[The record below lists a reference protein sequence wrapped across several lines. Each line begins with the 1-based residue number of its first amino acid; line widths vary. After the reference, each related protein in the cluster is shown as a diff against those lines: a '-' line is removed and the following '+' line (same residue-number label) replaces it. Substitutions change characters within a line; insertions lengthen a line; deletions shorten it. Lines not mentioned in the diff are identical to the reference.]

1 VQPRDDETSA
11 PQVPSAPVAGRADWD
26 GPVVDVLVRRL
37 ADVPLPARARAGDAG
52 LDLVC
57 TEDVEL
63 PPGGRRTVG
72 TGIALALP
80 AGTAAFVLPR
90 SGLAARHGVTVLN
103 APGTVD
109 AGYRGEVRVTLLN
122 TDASTPVRLQAGD
135 RVAQLVVV
143 ELPAV
148 HLVEVEHLPGSG
160 RGAGGFGST
169 GSGPVRT
176 PLAPPPTDTAGDLT
190 ADPVHPGHHPAG
202 PTGPDHGGLQ

>member
-1 VQPRDDETSA
+1 MQPRDDVTSA
-11 PQVPSAPVAGRADWD
+11 PAKVLSSPLVGPDPWD
-26 GPVVDVLVRRL
+26 GPVVDVLVQRL
-37 ADVPLPARARAGDAG
+37 GDVPMPTRARAGDAG

-122 TDASTPVRLQAGD
+122 TDPFTPVHLRAGD
-135 RVAQLVVV
+135 RVAQLVVM

-148 HLVEVEHLPGSG
+148 HLVEVDHLPGSG

-169 GSGPVRT
+169 GSGPV
-176 PLAPPPTDTAGDLT
+176 APGPAPGPDA
-190 ADPVHPGHHPAG
+190 PVD
-202 PTGPDHGGLQ
+202 PDHGGLQ

>member
-1 VQPRDDETSA
+1 MHPEDDVTRA
-11 PQVPSAPVAGRADWD
+11 PASSRPTQEQD
-26 GPVVDVLVRRL
+26 GPVVDVLVHRRPG
-37 ADVPLPARARAGDAG
+37 VPLPARARAGDAG

-57 TEDVEL
+57 TEDVTL

-72 TGIALALP
+72 TGVSLALP

-122 TDASTPVRLQAGD
+122 TDLRTTVELRAGD

-148 HLVEVEHLPGSG
+148 HLVEVERLPGSE
-160 RGAGGFGST
+160 RGEGGFGST
-169 GSGPVRT
+169 GRGDA
-176 PLAPPPTDTAGDLT
+176 LPTGHDPAG
-190 ADPVHPGHHPAG
+190 HPG
-202 PTGPDHGGLQ
+202 PDDGGRP

>member
-1 VQPRDDETSA
+1 MHPSDDVTPAA
-11 PQVPSAPVAGRADWD
+11 PPPAPAQEWD
-26 GPVVDVLVRRL
+26 GPVVDVLVRRT
-37 ADVPLPARARAGDAG
+37 AGVPMPARARAGDAG

-57 TEDVEL
+57 TEDVTL
-63 PPGGRRTVG
+63 PPGCRRTVG
-72 TGIALALP
+72 TGLALALP

-122 TDASTPVRLQAGD
+122 TDTESAVQLMAGE

-148 HLVEVEHLPGSG
+148 HLVEVDRLPGSE
-160 RGAGGFGST
+160 RGEGGFGST
-169 GSGPVRT
+169 GRGGVGGDPAL
-176 PLAPPPTDTAGDLT
+176 PGHDPAGD
-190 ADPVHPGHHPAG
+190 P
-202 PTGPDHGGLQ
+202 GPDDGGLQ

>member
-1 VQPRDDETSA
+1 MGPD
-11 PQVPSAPVAGRADWD
+11 PWD
-26 GPVVDVLVRRL
+26 GPVVDVLVQRL
-37 ADVPLPARARAGDAG
+37 GDVPMPTRARAGDAG

-122 TDASTPVRLQAGD
+122 TDPFTPVHLRAGD
-135 RVAQLVVV
+135 RVAQLVVM

-148 HLVEVEHLPGSG
+148 HLVEVDHLPGSG
-160 RGAGGFGST
+160 RGASGFGST
-169 GSGPVRT
+169 GSGPV
-176 PLAPPPTDTAGDLT
+176 APGPAPGPDA
-190 ADPVHPGHHPAG
+190 PVD
-202 PTGPDHGGLQ
+202 PDHGGLQ

>member
-1 VQPRDDETSA
+1 M
-11 PQVPSAPVAGRADWD
+11 
-26 GPVVDVLVRRL
+26 VDVLVRRL

-122 TDASTPVRLQAGD
+122 TDHSTPVRLQAGD

-148 HLVEVEHLPGSG
+148 HLVEVGHLPGSG
-160 RGAGGFGST
+160 RGEGGFGST
-169 GSGPVRT
+169 GSGPV
-176 PLAPPPTDTAGDLT
+176 LAGEKT
-190 ADPVHPGHHPAG
+190 ADPVDPGHDPAG
-202 PTGPDHGGLQ
+202 STGPDHGGLQ

>member
-1 VQPRDDETSA
+1 MHPTDDA
-11 PQVPSAPVAGRADWD
+11 PATRPSSPPADPWD

-37 ADVPLPARARAGDAG
+37 ADVPLPARARPGDAG

-63 PPGGRRTVG
+63 APGARATVG
-72 TGIALALP
+72 TGLALALP
-80 AGTAAFVLPR
+80 VGTAAFVLPR

-122 TDASTPVRLQAGD
+122 TSTSTPVRLSAGD
-135 RVAQLVVV
+135 RVAQLVVM

-148 HLVEVEHLPGSG
+148 HLVEVDRLPGSE
-160 RGAGGFGST
+160 RGEGGFGST
-169 GSGPVRT
+169 G
-176 PLAPPPTDTAGDLT
+176 TAAVT
-190 ADPVHPGHHPAG
+190 TRPAG
-202 PTGPDHGGLQ
+202 LARPDHPDLGGLLQ

>member
-1 VQPRDDETSA
+1 
-11 PQVPSAPVAGRADWD
+11 
-26 GPVVDVLVRRL
+26 VVDVLVRRL
-37 ADVPLPARARAGDAG
+37 ADVPLPVRARAGDAG

-122 TDASTPVRLQAGD
+122 TDDSTPVRLAAGD

-148 HLVEVEHLPGSG
+148 HLVEVERLPGSG
-160 RGAGGFGST
+160 RGPRGFGST
-169 GSGPVRT
+169 GSGPV
-176 PLAPPPTDTAGDLT
+176 PTADAT
-190 ADPVHPGHHPAG
+190 ADPGHPGHHPAG
-202 PTGPDHGGLQ
+202 PTGPEHGGLQ

>member
-1 VQPRDDETSA
+1 
-11 PQVPSAPVAGRADWD
+11 
-26 GPVVDVLVRRL
+26 VVDVLVRRL

-122 TDASTPVRLQAGD
+122 TDDSTPVRLQAGD

-148 HLVEVEHLPGSG
+148 HLVEVERLPGSG

-169 GSGPVRT
+169 GSGSVLTALAT
-176 PLAPPPTDTAGDLT
+176 PPADTAGDPT
-190 ADPVHPGHHPAG
+190 ADPAADPAHPGHDPAG

>member
-1 VQPRDDETSA
+1 MGPD
-11 PQVPSAPVAGRADWD
+11 PWD
-26 GPVVDVLVRRL
+26 GPVVDVLVQRL
-37 ADVPLPARARAGDAG
+37 GDVPMPTRARAGDAG

-122 TDASTPVRLQAGD
+122 TDLVTPVHLRAGD
-135 RVAQLVVV
+135 RVAQLVVM
-143 ELPAV
+143 ELPVV
-148 HLVEVEHLPGSG
+148 HLVEVDHLPGSG

-169 GSGPVRT
+169 GSGPV
-176 PLAPPPTDTAGDLT
+176 APGPAPGPDA
-190 ADPVHPGHHPAG
+190 PVD
-202 PTGPDHGGLQ
+202 PDHGGLQ

>member
-1 VQPRDDETSA
+1 MGPD
-11 PQVPSAPVAGRADWD
+11 PWD
-26 GPVVDVLVRRL
+26 GPVVDVLVQRL
-37 ADVPLPARARAGDAG
+37 GDVPMPTRARAGDAG

-90 SGLAARHGVTVLN
+90 SGLAARDGVTVLN

-122 TDASTPVRLQAGD
+122 TDPFTPVHLRAGD
-135 RVAQLVVV
+135 RVAQLVVM
-143 ELPAV
+143 ELPVV
-148 HLVEVEHLPGSG
+148 HLVEVDHLPGSG
-160 RGAGGFGST
+160 RGADGFGST
-169 GSGPVRT
+169 GSGPV
-176 PLAPPPTDTAGDLT
+176 APGPAPGPDARGPD
-190 ADPVHPGHHPAG
+190 APGPDAPGPDAPVD
-202 PTGPDHGGLQ
+202 PDHGGLQ